1 MGNAINLTKRGK
13 NFMIVRKDC
22 YKMNPIEKLQTVLK
36 EMEGNKTQYVT
47 KPERDFT
54 RKRKVTFYEMMWF
67 LLFIGANSMSEEI
80 RRAFNYKDF
89 SYISEVAILKS
100 RSKIKVSAF
109 EQLLR
114 KFNDTL
120 ESVKKYKG
128 YRVLA
133 VDGSDF
139 S

>member
-1 MGNAINLTKRGK
+1 
-13 NFMIVRKDC
+13 
-22 YKMNPIEKLQTVLK
+22 MNPIEKLQKILK
-36 EMEGNKTQYVT
+36 EMEGNKAKYVANPQ
-47 KPERDFT
+47 KDFS
-54 RKRKVTFYEMMWF
+54 RNRKVSFYDMMWF
-67 LLFIGANSMSEEI
+67 MLFIGANSMSEEI
-80 RRAFNYKDF
+80 RRAFNDKAF

-100 RSKIKVSAF
+100 RSKIKASAF

-120 ESVKKYKG
+120 ENPKEYRG

-139 S
+139 SSLYNA

>member
-54 RKRKVTFYEMMWF
+54 RKRKVTFYDMMWF